1 MSKLTNNDFI
11 EFLKSYNNF
20 LMPISQITKSSN
32 GNSLI
37 ESDLK
42 TYSLNDMI
50 FSIEQ
55 DNYLFPKTTDT
66 LFFKEDNGNLIL
78 YLMEFKF
85 MNLDNSKIQAHKL
98 LNKFK
103 NEYKNNKNFNDE
115 LYNNFMDI
123 IEYEFEFEDIK
134 DSEFI
139 ARRLFDE
146 FKFEYEKN
154 QTFNEEKYFKYFE
167 KIFYTYEDGNLVNII
182 FKIIE
187 TLNIV
192 IPELYEKYC
201 IENNLQIKDIREYL
215 RNIDKRFIL
224 FFVSTYSNNP
234 TKLRIQSKNQYLN
247 IQLEKLVKGKIID
260 DYKIY
265 PNFKFEYFLKYENLI

>member
-1 MSKLTNNDFI
+1 
-11 EFLKSYNNF
+11 
-20 LMPISQITKSSN
+20 
-32 GNSLI
+32 
-37 ESDLK
+37 
-42 TYSLNDMI
+42 MI
-50 FSIEQ
+50 YSIEK
-55 DNYLFPKTTDT
+55 DSFLLPKTTDT
-66 LFFKEDNGNLIL
+66 LFFKEDDGNLIL

-85 MNLDNSKIQAHKL
+85 MNLDNSTIQAHEL
-98 LNKFK
+98 FNKFK
-103 NEYKNNKNFNDE
+103 NEYKNNKNFNDD

-201 IENNLQIKDIREYL
+201 IKNNLQIKDIREYL

-224 FFVSTYSNNP
+224 FLGSTYSNNH
-234 TKLRIQSKNQYLN
+234 TRLRIQSKNQYLN
-247 IQLEKLVKGKIID
+247 VQLEKLVKGKIID
-260 DYKIY
+260 DYKISPHY
-265 PNFKFEYFLKYENLI
+265 EFEYFLKYENLI